1 MTLEEAIELNNKS
14 QRKRPSDNE
23 HRIQCACVRL
33 FRYLYPKLVIYAIPN
48 GGQRNSIEA
57 AKLKAEGVLAG
68 VPDLHIPIPNN
79 EYHSLYVE
87 MKNGKKGI
95 LSDKQNDMIERL
107 RSYGN
112 KVVVCRS
119 VDDFEKEVKEYL
131 KNYSI

>member
-23 HRIQCACVRL
+23 HRIQCACVKL
-33 FRYLYPKLVIYAIPN
+33 FRYLYPNLLIYAIPN
-48 GGQRNSIEA
+48 GGQRNAIVA

-68 VPDLHIPIPNN
+68 VPDLHIPVPSG

-87 MKNGKKGI
+87 MKNGKKGV
-95 LSDKQNDMIERL
+95 LSDKQKEVIECL
-107 RSYGN
+107 RSQGH

-119 VDDFEKEVKEYL
+119 VDEFEKEIKEYF
-131 KNYSI
+131 KNYSK